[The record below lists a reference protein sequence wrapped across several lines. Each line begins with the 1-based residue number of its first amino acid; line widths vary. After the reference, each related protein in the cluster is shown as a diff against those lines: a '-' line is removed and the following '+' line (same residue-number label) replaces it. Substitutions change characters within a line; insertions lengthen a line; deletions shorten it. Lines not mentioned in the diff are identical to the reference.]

1 MTTLTALNALS
12 PLDGRYGAKLDALR
26 PLMSE
31 YGFMHRRVQVELAWF
46 EALGDAGL
54 SEFAPLNAEERA
66 HAPAIHAAL
75 QLCREKLQA
84 GFGPDAALQ

>member
-66 HAPAIHAAL
+66 HLAQVVAN
-75 QLCREKLQA
+75 
-84 GFGPDAALQ
+84 FS